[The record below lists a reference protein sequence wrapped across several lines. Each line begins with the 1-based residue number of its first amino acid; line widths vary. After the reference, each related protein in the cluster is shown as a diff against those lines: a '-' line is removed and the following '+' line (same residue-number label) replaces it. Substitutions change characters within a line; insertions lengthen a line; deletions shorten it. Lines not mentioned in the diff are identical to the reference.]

1 MNRHVL
7 TVDLRD
13 DQAAIARY
21 RQHHAEVWPEVVRSF
36 RDAGVRDLDLYLLDR
51 RLVMILDLD
60 DGLVLDE
67 VLARHRAS
75 HPRVAEWEALM
86 KTFQQPAP
94 GAQPGDTWATMEP
107 LFALTS
113 RGAAGEPVVI
123 P

>member
-13 DQAAIARY
+13 DRAAIERY
-21 RQHHAEVWPEVVRSF
+21 RQHHADVWPEVVRSF
-36 RDAGVRDLDLYLLDR
+36 RAVGVRDLDLYLLDR
-51 RLVMILDLD
+51 RLVMIVNLD

-86 KTFQQPAP
+86 KTFQQPPP
-94 GAQPGDTWATMEP
+94 GARPGETWAPMEP
-107 LFALTS
+107 VFALTARRTNAHS
-113 RGAAGEPVVI
+113 AII

>member
-1 MNRHVL
+1 MNRYVL

-13 DQAAIARY
+13 DRAAIERY

-36 RDAGVRDLDLYLLDR
+36 RAAGVRDLDLYLLDR

-60 DGLVLDE
+60 DGLALDE

-86 KTFQQPAP
+86 KTFQQPPP
-94 GAQPGDTWATMEP
+94 GAPPGETWALMEP
-107 LFALTS
+107 VFALAARTT
-113 RGAAGEPVVI
+113 AAGPVVT